1 MKKQIIIGLS
11 LLIGGALHAQETG
24 SYLHFNVGGGLHNLS
39 YGIPNGTEKGK
50 AGYTLNAAYSYFFS
64 PHWGLQTGIGFQ
76 SFNSLSTLNTTTSV
90 ADVDIEG
97 DTYQYRTYYKN
108 WQEQQQAL
116 FMEIPLELQY
126 RFSMG
131 KKTSILASA
140 GVKVA
145 LPVSKSYKS
154 TGGQIQTTGYYSQW
168 NVELTDLPDQG
179 FTTVSGNYA
188 GSLSLKPAFMGIVDL
203 GGLFKLSEKID
214 LYAGAYLNYGL
225 NNAVNSDTKVIYQK
239 DGTYNGMFSSNQ
251 ISNVKPISVGLK
263 VGLYWQICKKKQVA
277 DMVEILQPEKRVETQ
292 MAAKDTIV
300 AQVPKPVVQEIKKD
314 TLPLSPIKKDIIV
327 SHKDSLVIL
336 NKIAG
341 AMNINFGLN
350 SDKPSNVENEKID
363 SVCKFLISNPNSRL
377 YIIGNTC
384 NMGSHAANLKIGM
397 KRALVVKQKFIE
409 MGAPASQLTTES
421 KAYDIPIVP
430 NTTEENRIKNRRV
443 ELKLVE
449 K

>member
-1 MKKQIIIGLS
+1 MKKQIILGLS
-11 LLIGGALHAQETG
+11 LLIGGALQAQEAG
-24 SYLHFNVGGGLHNLS
+24 SYLHLNVGGGLHNLS
-39 YGIPNGTEKGK
+39 YDIPNGTEKGK

-64 PHWGLQTGIGFQ
+64 PHWGLQTGIGLQ
-76 SFNSLSTLNTTTSV
+76 SFSAISTLNTTTS
-90 ADVDIEG
+90 ATDVDTDG
-97 DTYQYRTYYKN
+97 DAYQYRTYYKN
-108 WQEQQQAL
+108 WQEKQQVL
-116 FMEIPLELQY
+116 FMDIPLELQY
-126 RFSMG
+126 RLGIG
-131 KKTSILASA
+131 KRTSILASA

-145 LPVSKSYKS
+145 LPINTSYK
-154 TGGQIQTTGYYSQW
+154 TEGGEIQTTGYYSKW
-168 NVELTDLPDQG
+168 NVELTDLPEHG
-179 FTTVSGNYA
+179 FTTINGNYP
-188 GSLSLKPAFMGIVDL
+188 GVLSLKPAFMGIVDL

-225 NNAVNSDTKVIYQK
+225 NNAVNSDTKVIYHK
-239 DGTYNGMFSSNQ
+239 NGTYNGMFSSNQ

-277 DMVEILQPEKRVETQ
+277 SMVEILQPEKHVETQ
-292 MAAKDTIV
+292 MADKDTIV
-300 AQVPKPVVQEIKKD
+300 AQVPKPIVQEIKKD

-336 NKIAG
+336 NKIVG
-341 AMNINFGLN
+341 ATNINFELN

-363 SVCKFLISNPNSRL
+363 SVCKFLISSPNSRL

-384 NMGSHAANLKIGM
+384 NIGSHAANLKIGM

-409 MGAPASQLTTES
+409 MGAPASQLITES
-421 KAYDIPIVP
+421 KAYDIPLVP